1 MKSYSAFVMK
11 HTSLKWVFVLNALYI
26 LWIAVVMPYFAASFS
41 SVNAPGPL
49 DLSFAYSAREAFD
62 RIAQF
67 GDAGRRNYMAFL
79 LTADVIYPVI
89 YTASLSFTIAFLSR
103 KAALLE
109 YLGGLLTALPVV
121 VFIFDICENISI
133 SSLLWSFPAK
143 IVPLAWA
150 ASIFTSLKWTSVA
163 IAVAVALILL
173 VLAVAR
179 SLRE

>member
-1 MKSYSAFVMK
+1 MK

-26 LWIAVVMPYFAASFS
+26 FWIAVAMPYLAASFS
-41 SVNAPGPL
+41 SANAPGPL

-67 GDAGRRNYMAFL
+67 GDAGRHNYMVFL
-79 LTADVIYPVI
+79 LTADVIYPLI
-89 YTASLSFTIAFLSR
+89 YTASLSFTIAFLGR
-103 KAALLE
+103 KAALSKHRASLF
-109 YLGGLLTALPVV
+109 TTLPAV

-150 ASIFTSLKWTSVA
+150 ASIFTTLKWTSVM
-163 IAVAVALILL
+163 IAVSAALILL
-173 VLAVAR
+173 VLAISR
-179 SLRE
+179 SLRK